1 MMKKLLPA
9 SDHLAETRSILS
21 SNDTNKGGFRPPCRA
36 RRETHNQP
44 HLGQDGFILHI
55 PCTIAQIISVL
66 KPKGPI
72 CGQSQIEATLLSS

>member
-1 MMKKLLPA
+1 MMKKQLPA
-9 SDHLAETRSILS
+9 SDHLAATRSILS

-44 HLGQDGFILHI
+44 HRGWDDFILHS
-55 PCTIAQIISVL
+55 PFTIAQIIPVL

-72 CGQSQIEATLLSS
+72 CGQSHIWGDSVK